1 MLRWSC
7 FANAQKMLQRWVKV
21 HCTLH
26 PNAVDKNKEKSPIL
40 SFKPSVLALKWSPSI
55 HLVLKL
61 SIDFDCLFIPSRE
74 YSFIVIHSS
83 CYRSTDHSKKSA
95 YNGPTNHIV
104 KDFCTS
110 CFSSI
115 YTKKRGPFQIL
126 SSFHLHTRHPFRNE
140 FFYRKYLMG
149 YNLADLQSVRRRG
162 QIGGKTPFLAK
173 FRV

>member
-1 MLRWSC
+1 
-7 FANAQKMLQRWVKV
+7 MLQRWVKV
-21 HCTLH
+21 HCTLLL
-26 PNAVDKNKEKSPIL
+26 NTVDKNKEKHPRF
-40 SFKPSVLALKWSPSI
+40 SFKSSVLALKWSPSI

-61 SIDFDCLFIPSRE
+61 SIDFDCLFIPFWE
-74 YSFIVIHSS
+74 YSFTAIHSS
-83 CYRSTDHSKKSA
+83 CYRNTNHSKKSA
-95 YNGPTNHIV
+95 CNGLINHIV
-104 KDFCTS
+104 KDFFIPY
-110 CFSSI
+110 FSSI

>member
-1 MLRWSC
+1 
-7 FANAQKMLQRWVKV
+7 MLQRRFKV
-21 HCTLH
+21 HCTLVS
-26 PNAVDKNKEKSPIL
+26 NAVDKNKEKPSIF
-40 SFKPSVLALKWSPSI
+40 SFKSSALALNEFQSI

-61 SIDFDCLFIPSRE
+61 SIDFDCLFIPSQE

-83 CYRSTDHSKKSA
+83 RYRSTDHSKKSA

-149 YNLADLQSVRRRG
+149 YNLVNLHSVKKRG
-162 QIGGKTPFLAK
+162 QIGGKTPFLAN

>member
-1 MLRWSC
+1 
-7 FANAQKMLQRWVKV
+7 MLQRWVKV
-21 HCTLH
+21 HCTLLL
-26 PNAVDKNKEKSPIL
+26 NTVDKNKEKHPRF
-40 SFKPSVLALKWSPSI
+40 SFKSSVLAFKRPPSI
-55 HLVLKL
+55 PFTFKL
-61 SIDFDCLFIPSRE
+61 YIDFDCLFIPSWE
-74 YSFIVIHSS
+74 YSFIVIHSPR
-83 CYRSTDHSKKSA
+83 YRSTDHSKKSA

-173 FRV
+173 FRI